1 MNVPFE
7 LHIALRYLLAR
18 RKQAFISAG
27 RETQPVQIKG
37 IDPVLEQ
44 QVTDIKGAMQSG
56 SLDELNKSG
65 GFDGI
70 LLGKDLAAKLG
81 VAIGDSVSLL
91 TPQGTLSPMGMI
103 PRSRRLRVAGI
114 FSLGLYEFD
123 SSYGFV
129 SLDVARRLFDKE
141 QVDLIQLRVDDIY
154 LAPRI
159 AQAIPTE
166 LGAQYVTENWSEMNR
181 SLFSAL

>member
-1 MNVPFE
+1 
-7 LHIALRYLLAR
+7 
-18 RKQAFISAG
+18 
-27 RETQPVQIKG
+27 
-37 IDPVLEQ
+37 
-44 QVTDIKGAMQSG
+44 MQSG
-56 SLDELNKSG
+56 SIEALNKADG
-65 GFDGI
+65 LDGI
-70 LLGKDLAAKLG
+70 LIGKDLAAKLG

-181 SLFSAL
+181 SLFSALRSEERRVGKECRSRWSPYH